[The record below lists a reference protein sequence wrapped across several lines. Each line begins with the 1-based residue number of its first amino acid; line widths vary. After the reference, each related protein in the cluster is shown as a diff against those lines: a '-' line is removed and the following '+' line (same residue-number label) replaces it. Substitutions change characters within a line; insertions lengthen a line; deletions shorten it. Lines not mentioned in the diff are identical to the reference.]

1 MVSSSSYRSKRR
13 MPMFDDLFNV
23 TSQQMGKF
31 SDTVRDEFGQSIV
44 SDVFEPLLQDISGLQ
59 QMGELFQTRAAEI
72 DQLTGELQSIGS
84 MGHE

>member
-1 MVSSSSYRSKRR
+1 
-13 MPMFDDLFNV
+13 MFDDLFNV

-31 SDTVRDEFGQSIV
+31 SDTVRDEFGRSIV

-72 DQLTGELQSIGS
+72 DQVTGELQSIGT

>member
-1 MVSSSSYRSKRR
+1 
-13 MPMFDDLFNV
+13 MFDDLSNV

-31 SDTVRDEFGQSIV
+31 SDTVRDQFGQSIV
-44 SDVFEPLLQDISGLQ
+44 SDVFEPLLQDIFGLQ
-59 QMGELFQTRAAEI
+59 QMAELFQARAAEI

>member
-1 MVSSSSYRSKRR
+1 
-13 MPMFDDLFNV
+13 MFDDLFNV

-59 QMGELFQTRAAEI
+59 QMGENFQTRAAEI
-72 DQLTGELQSIGS
+72 DQLIEELQSIGDIS
-84 MGHE
+84 HE

>member
-1 MVSSSSYRSKRR
+1 MA
-13 MPMFDDLFNV
+13 MFDDLFNV

-44 SDVFEPLLQDISGLQ
+44 SDVFEPLLQEISGLQ
-59 QMGELFQTRAAEI
+59 QMGEMFQTRASEI
-72 DQLTGELQSIGS
+72 DQLTEELQSIGS

>member
-1 MVSSSSYRSKRR
+1 
-13 MPMFDDLFNV
+13 MFDDVFNV
-23 TSQQMGKF
+23 TSQQLEKF
-31 SDTVRDEFGQSIV
+31 SDTIRDEFGQSII

-59 QMGELFQTRAAEI
+59 EMGELFQARAAEL

>member
-1 MVSSSSYRSKRR
+1 

-31 SDTVRDEFGQSIV
+31 SDTVRDEFGQSFV

-59 QMGELFQTRAAEI
+59 QVGELFQTRSAEI
-72 DQLTGELQSIGS
+72 DQLTGELQSIGN
-84 MGHE
+84 MGHG

>member
-1 MVSSSSYRSKRR
+1 
-13 MPMFDDLFNV
+13 MFDDLFNV
-23 TSQQMGKF
+23 TSQQMCRF

-59 QMGELFQTRAAEI
+59 QMVELFQARATEI

-84 MGHE
+84 MAHE

>member
-1 MVSSSSYRSKRR
+1 
-13 MPMFDDLFNV
+13 MFDDLFNA
-23 TSQQMGKF
+23 TSQHMGRF

-44 SDVFEPLLQDISGLQ
+44 TDVFEPLLQDISALQ

-72 DQLTGELQSIGS
+72 EQLTEELQSIGS